1 MRYGSRLARQGRSRW
16 YARNHRSRSIWKFPN
31 ARPVGWVFMRSVFSH
46 FLEYGASDVDMQS
59 SERRIRREKPPDK
72 KSLKCYSELRK
83 RKYEDDHSAVGIVFC
98 GRAVRMI
105 LKISWSEA
113 SSSRNAPP
121 MEDSSDWI
129 FASSRRAS

>member
-1 MRYGSRLARQGRSRW
+1 MGFHAWRILAFFGIRRFGCGHAETSRKS
-16 YARNHRSRSIWKFPN
+16 K
-31 ARPVGWVFMRSVFSH
+31 
-46 FLEYGASDVDMQS
+46 DVTQRVQS
-59 SERRIRREKPPDK
+59 SQRKPPDK

-98 GRAVRMI
+98 GRAVRII

-121 MEDSSDWI
+121 MCDSSCWVSACTSG
-129 FASSRRAS
+129 AS